1 MLSNLFNGNLFER
14 VICQQ
19 CFDHSEVSS
28 KQPFIVVKSAEA
40 LYLLEQD
47 HSQQR
52 RPPPP
57 SSSLDS
63 SMIKMDVPP
72 PQVPLPSGN
81 VIGAAIVEKESKP
94 LMLVPGDWSF
104 KVKNNGETPWPA

>member
-1 MLSNLFNGNLFER
+1 
-14 VICQQ
+14 
-19 CFDHSEVSS
+19 
-28 KQPFIVVKSAEA
+28 
-40 LYLLEQD
+40 
-47 HSQQR
+47 
-52 RPPPP
+52 
-57 SSSLDS
+57 
-63 SMIKMDVPP
+63 MIKMDVPP